1 LVVNVVGE
9 LDVVPGLAG
18 DVPEEP
24 LEPEPELKVGNGP
37 AGAVPE

>member
-18 DVPEEP
+18 AVPEEP
-24 LEPEPELKVGNGP
+24 LEPELELKVGNGS
-37 AGAVPE
+37 AGTVLE